1 MSFGDLKVQDLIYED
16 SSNNEITVVIADLAT
31 KTSPAFSGTITGVN
45 LTLSGDLQV
54 NGTTTTINTTTLQVE
69 DKNIEIG
76 KVSSPSDNTA
86 DGGGWSLL
94 GATTKTFNWVN
105 ATDAWTSSEHLH
117 LLDDKKLLLGTSSE
131 CTFFHDNAGHTYLTT
146 STGNFHIQCPA
157 GENSIRAIPD
167 GAVELYYNNSKK
179 FETSNTGVSFGDGW
193 LYANDNAKIRL
204 GNGAD
209 LQIYHDGNNSR
220 IEDAGTGRLFISSD
234 LTQFLNAAKTE
245 TTAEFIE
252 NGACQLYYDNSKK
265 FETTSSGAKVT
276 GTLEVTED
284 FVTTM
289 ASGYDFWID
298 RSGSKVLCGDNI
310 SFRCGNAG
318 DLQIYHNGTDSY
330 IINTTGNLVIKD
342 DSQLI
347 LRAPITAIKSADN
360 SEACAKFFE
369 NGAAELYYDDSKKF
383 ETTSAGVTVT
393 GTVSDSKGDL
403 RKIPINAKSS
413 SYTLIS
419 SDAGKTIRTTAGVTV
434 PSGVFY
440 EGEAI
445 TIFNDSGSDITI
457 TQGSNQTMYNAADAA
472 TGNRT
477 LAGRGLATVLCFDN
491 NEFVISGAGLS

>member
-265 FETTSSGAKVT
+265 FETTSYGVSTDGVINLNGT
-276 GTLEVTED
+276 GDKILV
-284 FVTTM
+284 
-289 ASGYDFWID
+289 
-298 RSGSKVLCGDNI
+298 GDNGKI
-310 SFRCGNAG
+310 VCGG
-318 DLQIYHNGTDSY
+318 GLDLQIFHSGSENFIRCATSASRLYIDCTEHLRVRHLDTNGTNDESMIY
-330 IINTTGNLVIKD
+330 
-342 DSQLI
+342 
-347 LRAPITAIKSADN
+347 
-360 SEACAKFFE
+360 AKGD
-369 NGAAELYYDDSKKF
+369 GAVELYYDGSKKF